1 MKKNLFKSAVISLA
15 IICTGCFVPVFA
27 QSAAGN
33 SVTTLE
39 STSEINWMSRTFT
52 SNLTLDTK
60 KAGLEMP
67 SGKKKASSIIKS
79 KMPQLIQP
87 PLLSLYADS
96 SNTLEDLVINQDI
109 TLDDVYQ
116 FILNGYKT
124 PDVFTPDA
132 SSIYSTNTLN
142 VDLLGQ
148 KLVRHYY
155 GYTPEEPIDI
165 VPSRAYSG
173 IIIDARGKLPVHGE
187 FVKGDTNACFFP
199 TIWDENMNII
209 YEKNEVAP
217 DIVRQNGLVTYDYS
231 NSTERYAWRVGNDPL
246 YIRATEVFGIN
257 RTDPVI
263 KRSDALKILTVPEN
277 IKLLNEGK
285 VVILLDQDQLVYNI
299 ATAEKDRTYYA
310 KYEAVKQYFY
320 ENAIPDVTV
329 TDSLEGILFAI
340 NLNFY
345 PDSPVLLPGENERV
359 KQIAEQLK
367 KLLVDDGY
375 TILVEGHTADVGKPV
390 GQLNLS
396 IERTKT
402 VMDALIDEGLDKSL
416 FTYKA
421 YGGTMPIASNDTEE
435 GRAQNRRVYITD
447 RPRATYIQRD
457 W

>member
-1 MKKNLFKSAVISLA
+1 MKKNLFKTAVMGLFILSGAL
-15 IICTGCFVPVFA
+15 VYA
-27 QSAAGN
+27 QGTS
-33 SVTTLE
+33 LE
-39 STSEINWMSRTFT
+39 STSEINWITRTFS
-52 SNLTLDTK
+52 SNLNLDIN

-96 SNTLEDLVINQDI
+96 ANTLEDLVIADNI

-132 SSIYSTNTLN
+132 ATLYCTNSLN
-142 VDLLGQ
+142 VDNLGQ
-148 KLVRHYY
+148 KLVRHNY

-217 DIVRQNGLVTYDYS
+217 DTVRKNGLVTYDYS
-231 NSTERYAWRVGNDPL
+231 NNPERYEWRIGKDPL
-246 YIRATEVFGIN
+246 YIKATEVFGIN

-263 KRSDALKILTVPEN
+263 KRNDALKILTVPEN
-277 IKLLNEGK
+277 VKLLNEGK
-285 VVILLDQDQLVYNI
+285 VVILLDQEQLVYNI
-299 ATAEKDRTYYA
+299 ATPEKDRTYYA
-310 KYEAVKQYFY
+310 KYEAAKQYIF
-320 ENAIPDVTV
+320 ENVLPDIDF
-329 TDSLEGILFAI
+329 TDSGEGFKFAI

-345 PDSPVLLPGENERV
+345 PDSPVLLPGENERLV
-359 KQIAEQLK
+359 QIADILK
-367 KLLVDDGY
+367 EILIDDGY

-402 VMDALIDEGLDKSL
+402 VMDALINEGLDKSI

-435 GRAQNRRVYITD
+435 GRAQNRRVYITA

>member
-1 MKKNLFKSAVISLA
+1 MKKIVFKTAVVSLFFVLSA
-15 IICTGCFVPVFA
+15 G
-27 QSAAGN
+27 AAGLFAAEP
-33 SVTTLE
+33 SLE
-39 STSEINWMSRTFT
+39 STSEINWITRRFT

-67 SGKKKASSIIKS
+67 SGKKKASALIKS
-79 KMPQLIQP
+79 KMSQLIQP
-87 PLLSLYADS
+87 PLLALYTDS
-96 SNTLEDLVINQDI
+96 ESTLEDFIINEELY
-109 TLDDVYQ
+109 LDDVYH
-116 FILNGYKT
+116 FIMNGYKT

-132 SSIYSTNTLN
+132 SNLYSTNTLE
-142 VDLLGQ
+142 VDRIGQ
-148 KLVRHYY
+148 KLIKHKY
-155 GYTPEEPIDI
+155 GYLPEEPIDL

-173 IIIDARGKLPVHGE
+173 IIIDARGSLPVHGE
-187 FVKGDTNACFFP
+187 FINEKTNACFFP

-209 YEKNEVAP
+209 YEKNTADP
-217 DIVRQNGLVTYDYS
+217 KFITDAGLVAYDYS
-231 NSTERYAWRVGNDPL
+231 NNTDRYVSRVGNDPL
-246 YIRATEVFGIN
+246 YIKATEVYGIN

-263 KRSDALKILTVPEN
+263 KRSDALKILTIEQN
-277 IKLLNEGK
+277 RELLRQGK
-285 VVILLDQDQLVYNI
+285 VVILLDQDKLVYNI
-299 ATAEKDRTYYA
+299 ATPEKDRTYYA
-310 KYEAVKQYFY
+310 RYEAVKQYFY
-320 ENAIPDVTV
+320 QNAIPDVTI
-329 TDSLEGILFAI
+329 TDTVDGILFAI

-345 PDSPVLLPGENERV
+345 PDSPILLPGEGVRI

-367 KLLVDDGY
+367 EILIDDGY

-402 VMDALIDEGLDKSL
+402 VRDALIDEGLEPSI

-435 GRAQNRRVYITD
+435 GRAQNRRVYITA

>member
-1 MKKNLFKSAVISLA
+1 MKKNSFKTRVFTISVLIMTAFAANSLF
-15 IICTGCFVPVFA
+15 
-27 QSAAGN
+27 AAEP
-33 SVTTLE
+33 SLE
-39 STSEINWMSRTFT
+39 STSEINWITRRFT

-60 KAGLEMP
+60 KAGLKMP
-67 SGKKKASSIIKS
+67 SGKKKASALIKS

-87 PLLSLYADS
+87 PLLSLYTDS
-96 SNTLEDLVINQDI
+96 SNTLEDCVIAENLS
-109 TLDDVYQ
+109 LDDVYL
-116 FILNGYKT
+116 FITNGYKT

-132 SSIYSTNTLN
+132 AELYTTNTLN
-142 VDLLGQ
+142 VDKIGE
-148 KLVRHYY
+148 KLVKHNY
-155 GYTPEEPIDI
+155 GYNSEEPIDI

-187 FVKGDTNACFFP
+187 FVQGDVNACFFP

-209 YEKNEVAP
+209 YEKNKA
-217 DIVRQNGLVTYDYS
+217 DAGFIKNQGLVAYDYS
-231 NSTERYAWRVGNDPL
+231 NNTQRYAQRIGNDPL

-277 IKLLNEGK
+277 VQLLKEGK
-285 VVILLDQDQLVYNI
+285 VVILLDQEKLVYKI
-299 ATAEKDRTYYA
+299 ATPEKDRTYYA
-310 KYEAVKQYFY
+310 KYEEVKQYFF

-329 TDSLEGILFAI
+329 SDTVEGILFAI

-345 PDSPVLLPGENERV
+345 PDSPVLLPGENARIQ
-359 KQIAEQLK
+359 QIADKLK
-367 KLLVDDGY
+367 EILVDDGY

-396 IERTKT
+396 IERTRT
-402 VMDALIDEGLDKSL
+402 VRDALIAEGLDPSI

-421 YGGTMPIASNDTEE
+421 YGGTMPIDTNATEE
-435 GRAQNRRVYITD
+435 GRAKNRRVYITA

>member
-1 MKKNLFKSAVISLA
+1 MKKNLFKSALIGLF
-15 IICTGCFVPVFA
+15 ICSTALLYA
-27 QSAAGN
+27 QGTS
-33 SVTTLE
+33 LE
-39 STSEINWMSRTFT
+39 STSEINWITRAFT
-52 SNLTLDTK
+52 SNLTLDIQ

-96 SNTLEDLVINQDI
+96 TSTLEDLVIAENI

-132 SSIYSTNTLN
+132 SRLYCTNTLN
-142 VDLLGQ
+142 VDNLGQ
-148 KLVRHYY
+148 KLVRHNY
-155 GYTPEEPIDI
+155 GYSPEEPIDI
-165 VPSRAYSG
+165 VPSRPYSG

-187 FVKGDTNACFFP
+187 FVKGDTAACFFP

-217 DIVRQNGLVTYDYS
+217 ATVREQGLVTYDYS
-231 NSTERYAWRVGNDPL
+231 NNPERYEWRIGKDPL
-246 YIRATEVFGIN
+246 YIKATEVFGIN

-277 IKLLNEGK
+277 VKLLNEGK

-310 KYEAVKQYFY
+310 KYEEVKQYIF

-329 TDSLEGILFAI
+329 TDSLEGILIAL

-345 PDSPVLLPGENERV
+345 PDSPVLLPGENNRV
-359 KQIAEQLK
+359 IQIAEQLK
-367 KLLVDDGY
+367 KILEDDGY

-396 IERTKT
+396 IERTQT
-402 VMDALIDEGLDKSL
+402 VMNILIDQGIDKSI
-416 FTYKA
+416 FTWKA
-421 YGGTMPIASNDTEE
+421 YGGTQPIATNDTEE
-435 GRAQNRRVYITD
+435 GRAQNRRVYITA

>member
-1 MKKNLFKSAVISLA
+1 MKKKLIKTVVIYIFLCLGAVNSA
-15 IICTGCFVPVFA
+15 F
-27 QSAAGN
+27 SAEP
-33 SVTTLE
+33 SIE
-39 STSEINWMSRTFT
+39 STSEINWITRIFT
-52 SNLTLDTK
+52 SNLSLDTK

-67 SGKKKASSIIKS
+67 SGKKKASALIKS

-87 PLLSLYADS
+87 PLLALYTDS
-96 SNTLEDLVINQDI
+96 SSTVEDCVIEENLSLNDI
-109 TLDDVYQ
+109 YS
-116 FILNGYKT
+116 FIMNGYKT

-132 SSIYSTNTLN
+132 STLYSTNTLE
-142 VDLLGQ
+142 VDRLGELMV
-148 KLVRHYY
+148 KHNY
-155 GYTPEEPIDI
+155 GYSQEEPIDI
-165 VPSRAYSG
+165 VPSRPYSG
-173 IIIDARGKLPVHGE
+173 IIIDARGQLTVHGE
-187 FVKGDTNACFFP
+187 FVNDKVNACFFP

-209 YEKNEVAP
+209 YEKNTAEPLV
-217 DIVRQNGLVTYDYS
+217 VKSSGLVSYDYS
-231 NSTERYAWRVGNDPL
+231 NNTERYTSRVGNDPL
-246 YIRATEVFGIN
+246 YIKATEVYGIN

-277 IKLLNEGK
+277 VELLNKGK
-285 VVILLDQDQLVYNI
+285 VVILLDQDKLVYNI

-320 ENAIPDVTV
+320 QNAIPDVSV
-329 TDSLEGILFAI
+329 TDTVEGILFAI

-345 PDSPVLLPGENERV
+345 PDSPELLPSETPRI

-367 KLLVDDGY
+367 ELLIDDGY

-402 VMDALIDEGLDKSL
+402 VMDALIDEGIDKSI

-435 GRAQNRRVYITD
+435 GRAQNRRVYITA